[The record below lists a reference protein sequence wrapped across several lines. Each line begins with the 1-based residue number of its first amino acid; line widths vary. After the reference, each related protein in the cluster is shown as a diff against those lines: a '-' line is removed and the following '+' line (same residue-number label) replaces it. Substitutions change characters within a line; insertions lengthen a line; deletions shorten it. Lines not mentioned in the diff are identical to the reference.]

1 MLTHLLWAAVVVYAI
16 HRLGDLAARFAPAR
30 PDAALPPAP
39 AEVPE
44 DLVAVA
50 NMEREPWA
58 QEEVLRA
65 IRERYE
71 EVRDWNR
78 VRAALGVGRID

>member
-1 MLTHLLWAAVVVYAI
+1 MLAHLLWAAVMVYAI
-16 HRLGDLAARFAPAR
+16 HRLGDIAERFAPAR

-39 AEVPE
+39 PELPE

-65 IRERYE
+65 IQERYDDL
-71 EVRDWNR
+71 RDWNK
-78 VRAALGVGRID
+78 VRAAFGVGRID